1 MANEWQN
8 ENFKAI
14 LFGDNAGTDAQ
25 NAQLIGYLSENAD
38 PSSVTPFDLTTLSLS
53 VGAHTIKVKATA
65 AGYADS
71 DFSNS
76 VTYEVYEQLATPAIS
91 ISGDTLSWAAIS
103 HAASYTVYADGS
115 PAQTGVTGTSFDLT
129 TLSLAQGNHSIQLK
143 AIGSGYYTDS
153 ELSTAA
159 SYNVLPQLAAPTN
172 VSVSDTIATFDP
184 VTNAETYEFF
194 ADGTSMG
201 TYAPPSGY
209 TVTTASGFDPTS
221 EWDGHSSVSL
231 TVNGADTY
239 DLTTAVASATIA
251 TGVSTIE
258 YDTEAGS
265 GGDLFYTMGGS
276 SGSIINGVT
285 LTLTGDLVITGF
297 NAECLTGDTLVTLA
311 DGSTKRLDQIEVGDY
326 VLSYDWN
333 TMEKMARK
341 VILTDK
347 DAHKTHTE
355 YDVWT
360 FDNGSVVKTVHR
372 HEFYNAEAKRFKYM
386 DEWQIGEHALAID
399 GTLTAL
405 VSHEVVKE
413 EVEHYKITLDTSTNY
428 FANGLLTGDRY
439 CPKNISFEGAI

>member
-8 ENFKAI
+8 DNFKTIVFKPSA
-14 LFGDNAGTDAQ
+14 GADATNANLIEWLTA
-25 NAQLIGYLSENAD
+25 NAT

-76 VTYEVYEQLATPAIS
+76 VTYEVYEQLATPVIS

-115 PAQTGVTGTSFDLT
+115 PAQTGVTGTSFDLA
-129 TLSLAQGNHSIQLK
+129 TLSLAQGNHSIQLQ
-143 AIGSGYYTDS
+143 AVGSGYYTNS

-159 SYNVLPQLAAPTN
+159 SYDVLPQLAAPTN
-172 VSVSDTIATFDP
+172 VSVSDTTATFDP

-209 TVTTASGFDPTS
+209 SVSIASNYSYVDDDGNYNTFYVTVDGVTTYLANVSPGQVLSSNASQVTLYSQG
-221 EWDGHSSVSL
+221 
-231 TVNGADTY
+231 
-239 DLTTAVASATIA
+239 
-251 TGVSTIE
+251 
-258 YDTEAGS
+258 AGS
-265 GGDLFYTMGGS
+265 EVHYTIGGVAYTGG
-276 SGSIINGVT
+276 NDT
-285 LTLTGDLVITGF
+285 FTLTGDMVITS
-297 NAECLTGDTLVTLA
+297 ALSACLTGDTLVTLA

-347 DAHKTHTE
+347 DAHKTHNE

-372 HEFYNAEAKRFKYM
+372 HEFYNDEAKRFKYM

-413 EVEHYKITLDTSTNY
+413 EVEHFKITLDTSTNY